1 MHAPEAPSRLRAQ
14 QFALTRHL
22 RDPQGQPAP
31 AGIEERRLA
40 IYRDLLF
47 NNLESLLSGNF
58 PVIRRL
64 LGESDWKGLVR
75 EFFRDHRCQTP
86 LFPELPRE
94 FLRFLEAR
102 GSDEP
107 PLAEKPLLE
116 KPFLLEL
123 AHYEWVEL
131 ALQIAQAQPPPH
143 DPQGNL
149 LDGAPVLSA
158 LAWPLA
164 YRWPVHRIG
173 PEYQPTV
180 PPAEPTLLLLR
191 REDDGSV
198 RFSLLSPLAFRL
210 LQRLGESPGLSGQDQ
225 LQALAREAGSDDAAY
240 FLEQGRQM
248 LEQLRAAGVI
258 LGSAQASS

>member
-1 MHAPEAPSRLRAQ
+1 MHAPETPSRLRAQ

-31 AGIEERRLA
+31 AGIEERRLV

-47 NNLESLLSGNF
+47 NNVESLLAGNF

-64 LGESDWKGLVR
+64 LSESSWKALVR

-102 GSDEP
+102 DSND
-107 PLAEKPLLE
+107 PLLVD

-131 ALQIAQAQPPPH
+131 ALQIAQAQAPLH
-143 DPQGNL
+143 DARGSL
-149 LDGAPVLSA
+149 LDDAPVLSA

-173 PEYQPTV
+173 PEYQPTI

-191 REDDGSV
+191 REGDGSV

-210 LQRLGESPGLSGQDQ
+210 LQRLSESPGLSGRDQ
-225 LQALAREAGSDDAAY
+225 LQALAQEAGSDDAAS
-240 FLEQGRQM
+240 FLEQGRQL
-248 LEQLRAAGVI
+248 LEHMRGAGVI
-258 LGSAQASS
+258 LGSAPASS

>member
-47 NNLESLLSGNF
+47 NNVDSLLAGNF

-64 LGESDWKGLVR
+64 LGESAWKGLVR

-102 GSDEP
+102 ESSHS
-107 PLAEKPLLE
+107 LLLE

-131 ALQIAQAQPPPH
+131 ALQIAQAQSPPH
-143 DPQGNL
+143 DPQGSV
-149 LDGAPVLSA
+149 LDDAPVLSA

-164 YRWPVHRIG
+164 YLWPVHRIG
-173 PEYQPTV
+173 PEYQPTI

-191 REDDGSV
+191 RESDGDV
-198 RFSLLSPLAFRL
+198 RFSLLSPLAYRL

-225 LQALAREAGSDDAAY
+225 LRALAREAGSDDAAS
-240 FLEQGRQM
+240 FLEQGRQL
-248 LEQLRAAGVI
+248 LEQLRATGVI
-258 LGSAQASS
+258 LGSAPASS